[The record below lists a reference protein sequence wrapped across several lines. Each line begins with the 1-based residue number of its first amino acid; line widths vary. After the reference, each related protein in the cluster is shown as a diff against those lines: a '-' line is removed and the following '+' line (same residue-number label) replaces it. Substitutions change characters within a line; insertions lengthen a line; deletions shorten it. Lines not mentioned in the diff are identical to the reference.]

1 MYFSGILLKHRPHLI
16 PLLLSCSLLS
26 SRESSKEAFLRNL
39 FNLIKKPDDEQ
50 REWIAKGCATYSRLS
65 GDIRCEAELL
75 PQLWLQIEHKYQERR
90 LLVAETAG
98 HLATTAGP
106 RLRPLL
112 M

>member
-1 MYFSGILLKHRPHLI
+1 M
-16 PLLLSCSLLS
+16 LSCSLLS

-50 REWIAKGCATYSRLS
+50 RELIAKGCATYSRLS